1 MDRLLIIGGGD
12 VAWRALPWLRQ
23 RFRVFV
29 LVRQAPDAARW
40 RMGGAVPLRGDLDQP
55 KTLQRLRGLANA
67 LLWTAP
73 PEDSGPG
80 DRRIRCAFAQLAQGL
95 ALPQRIVYI
104 STSGVYGDCAG
115 AVVTETRPPAPLSP
129 RGERRLGSETRLR
142 RIAGRGGCALRILRA
157 PGIYATDRLPL
168 ERLQRRDPV
177 LLPAEDVFTNHIHA
191 DDLARAACL
200 ALFRGGALRIYN
212 ICDNTH
218 LPMGDFYD
226 ALADIF
232 GLPRPPRASRTE
244 CAQRLS
250 PMSLSF
256 MRESRRLDNT
266 RIRRELRWEPRYADV
281 RDGLR
286 AAQHDSPRQG

>member
-12 VAWRALPWLRQ
+12 VAWRVLPWLRQ

-29 LVRQAPDAARW
+29 LVRQTADAARW
-40 RMGGAVPLRGDLDQP
+40 RIGGAVPLRGDLDQP

-80 DRRIRCAFAQLAQGL
+80 DRRIRRAFAQIAQGL

-115 AVVTETRPPAPLSP
+115 AVVTETRSPAPLSP

-200 ALFRGGALRIYN
+200 ALFRGRALRTYN

-266 RIRRELRWEPRYADV
+266 RIRRELRWEPRHANV

-286 AAQHDSPRQG
+286 AARRDLPRQG